1 MKLEIESIL
10 KAVPNVKVDQVG
22 PLWRIRILGGKH
34 VGARENGVSLA
45 HDMLRKHRREI
56 EEAIAQALPKIE
68 PVEVPTFLAEP
79 ETPDPRLD
87 LQAARI
93 AELEAALAEMKRQ
106 ATDMFDADALSD
118 LVREN
123 EPHSEAQRRW
133 QSDYNQLNNR
143 LVDPRLPP
151 LSDAERALLNRL
163 QKALYAGRK
172 GAVGII

>member
-1 MKLEIESIL
+1 MTKIIL
-10 KAVPNVKVDQVG
+10 
-22 PLWRIRILGGKH
+22 
-34 VGARENGVSLA
+34 
-45 HDMLRKHRREI
+45 HDTAEPFTPRRDRAEGFYRREGD
-56 EEAIAQALPKIE
+56 E
-68 PVEVPTFLAEP
+68 PVPVDIPMFLAEP
-79 ETPDPRLD
+79 EPEPEGDPSPSPD

-93 AELEAALAEMKRQ
+93 AELEAALAEMKKQ